1 MSYRKRAVWISVLK
15 DLCYCTPDYQG
26 NMPCDEGVEC
36 DKCSANWVLDEYY
49 KRLLLAGL
57 K

>member
-36 DKCSANWVLDEYY
+36 DNCSANWVLDEYY